1 MCWPGSSD
9 PTGIAAANGQQVARV
24 MSQTRL
30 QAIDCDIHPSV
41 PSMRA
46 LLPYLDDYWRETVEA
61 RGIASL
67 ESISYPR
74 HAPLTARPDW
84 RVESGQAATDLA
96 AVRTQLLDH
105 FDVRLAVC
113 NCLYGVQL
121 VFDAY
126 MAKAFA
132 SALND
137 WTAREWLDPEP
148 RLRASIVVPLQDPE
162 FAIEEIERCAPD
174 RRFVQV
180 LILAMGE
187 LPLGRRAYWPVYAAA
202 LRHALPIGIH
212 AGSSYRHP
220 VTSVGWPTT
229 YAEDYA
235 SQAQGFQAQLTSLIT
250 EGVFRQFPDLKVV
263 LLESGV
269 TWLPAYLWRL
279 GKFWRGLRF
288 EIPWVDRPPHEVV
301 RDQVRLTIQPLD
313 APAEAGVVSRI
324 VEHLRSDAMLLFA
337 TDYPHWQFEGDAV
350 LPDGLPDDLI
360 EKIAVANPLET
371 YPRLRETA

>member
-1 MCWPGSSD
+1 MSWP
-9 PTGIAAANGQQVARV
+9 
-24 MSQTRL
+24 RL

-46 LLPYLDDYWRETVEA
+46 LLPYLDDHWRETVEA

-84 RVESGQAATDLA
+84 RDESGQAATDLA

-105 FDVRLAVC
+105 FGVRLAVC

-126 MAKAFA
+126 MARAFA
-132 SALND
+132 RAVND
-137 WTAREWLDPEP
+137 WIAKKWLDPEP

-162 FAIEEIERCAPD
+162 FAVEEIERCAGD
-174 RRFVQV
+174 RRFLQV
-180 LILAMGE
+180 LVLAMGE
-187 LPLGRRAYWPVYAAA
+187 LPLGRRAYWAVYAAA
-202 LRHALPIGIH
+202 ERHGLPIGIH

-250 EGVFRQFPDLKVV
+250 EGVFRQFPSLKVV

-279 GKFWRGLRF
+279 AKFWRGLRF
-288 EIPWVDRPPHEVV
+288 EVPWVDRPPHEIV
-301 RDQVRLTIQPLD
+301 REQVRLTIQPLD
-313 APAEAGVVSRI
+313 APTHAGVVSRI
-324 VEHLRSDAMLLFA
+324 VEHLRADDMLLFA
-337 TDYPHWQFEGDAV
+337 TDYPHWQFEGDDV
-350 LPDGLPDDLI
+350 LPVGLPADLI
-360 EKIAVANPLET
+360 EKMAVANPLET

>member
-1 MCWPGSSD
+1 
-9 PTGIAAANGQQVARV
+9 
-24 MSQTRL
+24 MSCPRL
-30 QAIDCDIHPSV
+30 QAIDCDIHPTV

-46 LLPYLDDYWRETVEA
+46 LLPYLDDHWRETVEA

-74 HAPLTARPDW
+74 HAPLTARPNW
-84 RVESGQAATDLA
+84 RDASGQAATDIG
-96 AVRTQLLDH
+96 AVRADVLDH
-105 FDVRLAVC
+105 FGIRLAIC
-113 NCLYGVQL
+113 NCLCGIQL

-126 MAKAFA
+126 MARAFA

-137 WTAREWLDPEP
+137 WIAREWLDPEP

-162 FAIEEIERCAPD
+162 FAVEEIERCAPD

-180 LILAMGE
+180 LVLAMGE

-202 LRHALPIGIH
+202 LRHGLPIGIH

-250 EGVFRQFPDLKVV
+250 EGVFRQLPDLKVV

-288 EIPWVDRPPHEVV
+288 EVPWVDRPPHEIV
-301 RDQVRLTIQPLD
+301 REQVRLTIQPLD

-350 LPDGLPDDLI
+350 LPDGLPGDLI
-360 EKIAVANPLET
+360 EKIAIANPLET

>member
-1 MCWPGSSD
+1 MDWLGL
-9 PTGIAAANGQQVARV
+9 GV
-24 MSQTRL
+24 
-30 QAIDCDIHPSV
+30 IDCDVHPSV

-46 LLPYLDDYWRETVEA
+46 LLPYLDDHWRETVEA

-67 ESISYPR
+67 ESISYPKN
-74 HAPLTARPDW
+74 APLTARPDW
-84 RVESGQAATDLA
+84 RDASGQAATDVGA
-96 AVRTQLLDH
+96 ARAQLLDH
-105 FDVRLAVC
+105 FGVRLAIC

-121 VFDAY
+121 VFDSY
-126 MAKAFA
+126 MARAFA

-137 WTAREWLDPEP
+137 WIAREWLDPEP

-162 FAIEEIERCAPD
+162 FAVEEIERCAPD

-180 LILAMGE
+180 LVLAGGE

-202 LRHALPIGIH
+202 LRHGLPIGIH

-288 EIPWVDRPPHEVV
+288 EVPWVDRPPHEIV

-313 APAEAGVVSRI
+313 APTDAGVVSRI

-337 TDYPHWQFEGDAV
+337 TDYPHWQFESDAV
-350 LPDGLPDDLI
+350 LPDGLPADLI
-360 EKIAVANPLET
+360 EKIAVANPFET

>member
-1 MCWPGSSD
+1 MDWLGL
-9 PTGIAAANGQQVARV
+9 R
-24 MSQTRL
+24 
-30 QAIDCDIHPSV
+30 AIDCDIHPTV

-46 LLPYLDDYWRETVEA
+46 LLPYLDDHWRETVEA

-74 HAPLTARPDW
+74 NAPLAARPEW
-84 RVESGQAATDLA
+84 RDGSGQAATEVA

-105 FDVRLAVC
+105 FDVRLAIC
-113 NCLYGVQL
+113 SCLYGVQL

-126 MAKAFA
+126 MARAFA

-137 WTAREWLDPEP
+137 WIAREWLDPEP

-162 FAIEEIERCAPD
+162 FALEEIERCAPD

-180 LILAMGE
+180 LVLAMGE

-202 LRHALPIGIH
+202 LRHGLPIGIH

-250 EGVFRQFPDLKVV
+250 EGVFRQFPDLKFV

-288 EIPWVDRPPHEVV
+288 EVPWVERPPHEIV

-313 APAEAGVVSRI
+313 APADAGVVSRI

-337 TDYPHWQFEGDAV
+337 TDYPHWQFEGDDV
-350 LPDGLPDDLI
+350 LPDGLPADLI